1 MTWGLV
7 GSDRWRLI
15 HHAVPMSTNARMA
28 AIHRV
33 VVSVHMNPRGHLRIP
48 SDLYLDNIVSVFGVV
63 SKSKQ
68 LVWISVLRHTSVPV
82 ALDLYRPPVPRD
94 SRGRVYLCCPALLGL
109 F

>member
-1 MTWGLV
+1 
-7 GSDRWRLI
+7 
-15 HHAVPMSTNARMA
+15 MA

-63 SKSKQ
+63 CWVSYKSKQ
-68 LVWISVLRHTSVPV
+68 LVLISVLRHTSVPV
-82 ALDLYRPPVPRD
+82 ALDLYRLPVLRD
-94 SRGRVYLCCPALLGL
+94 SRGRVYLCYPALRGL